1 MGFYIRKAL
10 MTGPV
15 RLNLSKGGLGLS
27 LGVTG
32 ARVGLNR
39 QGVYVH
45 GGREGLYY
53 RKYVKRRKGGAGAGH
68 ATAGPG
74 AQNDGPVY
82 HFKDTGST
90 LAKPSQ
96 GSGVAENVKKSAQ
109 AIQKEV
115 RLAEDPFSSGK
126 LLLMLLIISL
136 LSVSVLVFASVWM
149 ILLSVFGLILIAGHT
164 LYQINWKHKMKK
176 QFQVLISRLEET
188 GEWIVGEADERVAEG
203 RNEES
208 GLIPANAPH
217 RWQVYLAYR
226 LHAVGSEMAV
236 RREEIPTGETLAQ
249 LKRLVPLDSQLVD
262 ALRMELLAGVLE
274 EMLEDHFL
282 SEEESKAMTQLIEAV
297 QLPDEKVRPVVRIL
311 DVYNT
316 LRHDMERPLQ
326 ETNPG
331 IPLVQGE
338 KAYEVFEKVRILNE
352 RVMDRFQRNGVQH
365 RVIGFD
371 IDLEGKL
378 VLTDRRMI
386 FVGKGAREYRLNRL
400 LDITLDPEGG
410 IIELTLSK
418 RKNPVILTTEQLM
431 LLSARLERIHQHVL
445 QQAAP

>member
-68 ATAGPG
+68 AAAGSS
-74 AQNDGPVY
+74 AQNGGPVY

-90 LAKPSQ
+90 LAKLPQ

-109 AIQKEV
+109 SIQKEV

-126 LLLMLLIISL
+126 LLLMLLIIFL
-136 LSVSVLVFASVWM
+136 LSVSVLVYTSVWM
-149 ILLSVFGLILIAGHT
+149 ILLSVFGLFLIAGYT

-176 QFQVLISRLEET
+176 QFQVLISQLEKTGMLSDET
-188 GEWIVGEADERVAEG
+188 
-203 RNEES
+203 
-208 GLIPANAPH
+208 GLIPANAPQP
-217 RWQVYLAYR
+217 WQVYLAYR

-249 LKRLVPLDSQLVD
+249 LKRSVPLDSRLVD
-262 ALRMELLAGVLE
+262 ALRLELLSGVLE

-352 RVMDRFQRNGVQH
+352 RVMDRFQRNSVQH

-371 IDLEGKL
+371 VDLEGKL

-386 FVGKGAREYRLNRL
+386 FVGKGSREYRLNRL

-418 RKNPVILTTEQLM
+418 RKKPVILTTEPLM

-445 QQAAP
+445 QQAAA